1 MMTGETRPPATVLV
15 VEDQRKVADIYA
27 EWLSEAHEV
36 LVTYSGEAAIEQ
48 FCDDIDVV
56 LLDRHMPKTSGDD
69 VLEHI
74 QSSPSDPGVAMVT
87 AVKPSV
93 DVVSMGFDEYVV
105 KPVNKDELLS
115 LTETLLR
122 RAEHDDAMRRH
133 YRIASKITLLEENLS
148 RNKLV
153 ESEEYTRL
161 QAEFDAIDDQLSAVD
176 ELSAEDVGALLRS
189 ADGEQ

>member
-1 MMTGETRPPATVLV
+1 MTGDTQPSSTVLV
-15 VEDQRKVADIYA
+15 VEDERKLADFYA
-27 EWLSEAHEV
+27 KWLSEAHEV
-36 LVTYSGEAAIEQ
+36 LVAYSGKAAIQLFDESV
-48 FCDDIDVV
+48 DVV
-56 LLDRHMPKTSGDD
+56 LLDRRMPDTTGDE

-74 QSSPSDPGVAMVT
+74 RSSSSDPGVAMVT

-105 KPVNKDELLS
+105 KPVDKEELLS

-122 RAEHDDAMRRH
+122 RAEHDEAMRRH

-148 RNKLV
+148 GRELAA
-153 ESEEYTRL
+153 SEEYTRL
-161 QAEFDAIDDQLSAVD
+161 QEELDAIDDELSVAD

-189 ADGEQ
+189 TDGEQ